1 MSRGV
6 LNLWGDGCSP
16 FSIGCGLLHFCLV
29 FSCTVGSFFV
39 YVFLLGQLL
48 VSHSSSYPF
57 LTDRVGSSSLLV
69 GRDLWYQSIGKNRTT
84 LPDLVKNVL
93 KA

>member
-1 MSRGV
+1 MYG
-6 LNLWGDGCSP
+6 
-16 FSIGCGLLHFCLV
+16 
-29 FSCTVGSFFV
+29 
-39 YVFLLGQLL
+39 FLLGQSL
-48 VSHSSSYPF
+48 VSHSSSF
-57 LTDRVGSSSLLV
+57 LTDRVGGSSLLV